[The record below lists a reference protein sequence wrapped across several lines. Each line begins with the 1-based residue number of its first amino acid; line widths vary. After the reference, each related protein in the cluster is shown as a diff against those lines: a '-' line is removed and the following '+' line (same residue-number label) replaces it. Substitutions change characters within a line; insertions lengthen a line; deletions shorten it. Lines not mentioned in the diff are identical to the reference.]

1 LCELC
6 GLKAPA
12 GVEGHSLTPLLAD
25 PKSKWDHPAYTVVGN
40 VKNLGV
46 AVRTARYRY
55 AEWAGGK
62 NGAMLID
69 PAADPDETT
78 NLIDDPKHAA
88 AREELSKLARKHAA
102 GGRS

>member
-1 LCELC
+1 M
-6 GLKAPA
+6 
-12 GVEGHSLTPLLAD
+12 PLLND
-25 PKSKWDHPAYTVVGN
+25 PKAKWDHPAYSVAGN

-62 NGAMLID
+62 NGAFLTD

-78 NLIDDPKHAA
+78 NLTDDPKHAA
-88 AREELSKLARKHAA
+88 AREELAALARKHA
-102 GGRS
+102 GGPAK